1 MALVPVLLLGALGIA
16 AHAQETDSSVS
27 RQAPVFRS
35 TTSLVALNVIV
46 TNGREFVSGLQRD
59 DFAVF
64 EDGVQQDVRFFE
76 AREVPLD
83 LVLLLDTS
91 SSMRH
96 RMKDVHT
103 AAINF
108 VNTLREQDQGAI
120 VTFASSVQVTQPL
133 TTDKAALRAAIQ
145 GAEGDGGTALH
156 NALYIALRQ
165 FAAGTSGKAGE
176 EVRRQAF
183 AVLSDGHD
191 TTSLLSFDDVL
202 EEARR
207 SRATIYTINLRPEH
221 EPHTAELA
229 RQTSMSQFAMRRLA
243 QETGGQAFF
252 ATDAWELRHIYDGI
266 AAELSSQYAVGYAPS
281 NTKADGRLRRIL
293 VRVISRPELRARAR
307 TGYVVE
313 ASRLAGATRSG
324 AD

>member
-1 MALVPVLLLGALGIA
+1 MRQIPLVPVLLGALAIA
-16 AHAQETDSSVS
+16 AYAQEPDSSVS

-35 TTSLVALNVIV
+35 STSLVALNVSV
-46 TNGREFVSGLQRD
+46 TDGRQFVSNLRRD

-64 EDGVQQDVRFFE
+64 EDGVQQEVRFFE

-83 LVLLLDTS
+83 LVLLIDTS

-96 RMKDVHT
+96 RMPDVHT

-108 VNTLREQDQGAI
+108 VNTLREQDRGAI
-120 VTFASSVQVTQPL
+120 VTFASSVQVAQAL
-133 TTDKAALRAAIQ
+133 TSDKAALHAAIQ
-145 GAEGDGGTALH
+145 RTEGDGGTALH

-165 FAAGTSGKAGE
+165 FAAGTSGKESE
-176 EVRRQAF
+176 EVRRQVF

-207 SRATIYTINLRPEH
+207 SRATIYTITLRSEYA
-221 EPHTAELA
+221 PHTAELA
-229 RQTSMSQFAMRRLA
+229 RLASRAEFAMRRLA
-243 QETGGQAFF
+243 QETGGQAFV
-252 ATDAWELRHIYDGI
+252 AAHERELRHIYDGI

-281 NTKADGRLRRIL
+281 NTRADGLLRRIL
-293 VRVISRPELRARAR
+293 VRVISRPELRTRAR
-307 TGYVVE
+307 TGYVAE
-313 ASRLAGATRSG
+313 GSRLATRSG
-324 AD
+324 GD